1 MKAFTCTRG
10 SLRHTIVFRAIALLL
25 LTISMPMA
33 RAQPEEDPGLP
44 PVFDMAA
51 CYLLVQETG
60 RMIAWAR
67 WEVGAPEDKVVAH
80 FEDDTPEW
88 VVDLTNR
95 WIADAY
101 HWEVTDAQV
110 RQWAGELGDASASS
124 PLDGLTTPETIAI
137 WLRRIAQQCRE
148 QHA

>member
-1 MKAFTCTRG
+1 MKTLTC
-10 SLRHTIVFRAIALLL
+10 SPDSIRHTTVLHAIALLL
-25 LTISMPMA
+25 LTLSMPIA
-33 RAQPEEDPGLP
+33 RAEPEEGAALP
-44 PVFDMAA
+44 PVFDTAA
-51 CYLLVQETG
+51 CYQLVQETG

-80 FEDDTPEW
+80 FDDGTPEW
-88 VVDLTNR
+88 IVDLTNR

-101 HWEVTDAQV
+101 HWEATDDQV
-110 RQWAGELGDASASS
+110 RQWAGELGDASVS
-124 PLDGLTTPETIAI
+124 PPAEGLTTPETIAI